1 LPGIGI
7 ITNPNSK
14 ANKRDPS
21 KSALL
26 GYILGQQGQLA
37 VTNCIEHLHQV
48 AHSFK
53 DSKIE
58 ILAINGGDGTISQTL
73 SAFVGAYG
81 SEPLP
86 KIALLRGGTMNVLAS
101 NLGIR
106 GTPERLL
113 FHLVERYSASKI
125 PAPISL
131 QSLDVNGRIGFLYAD
146 GVAYRVLDEFYRNKS
161 NAFGAILLVLRL
173 AGSSLTQGNLSKK
186 IIKSQDIEIESEG
199 LGRRKISS
207 TMLFVS
213 TIDRM
218 PLGLKLFPHA
228 RSSPGRFQVVDVISA
243 PERLLFD
250 LPKIIQKSE
259 LGDTDQRISFC
270 SPRLSIKSHDTYNY
284 SVDGELYTSPVNE
297 EVIIKMGPKFEF
309 IGRI

>member
-1 LPGIGI
+1 MPGIGI

-37 VTNCIEHLHQV
+37 VTNSIEHLHQV

-73 SAFVGAYG
+73 SAFVSAYG

-106 GTPERLL
+106 GTSERLL
-113 FHLVERYSASKI
+113 FNLVERYSASKI
-125 PAPISL
+125 PSPITL

-146 GVAYRVLDEFYRNKS
+146 GVAYSVLDEFYRNKS
-161 NAFGAILLVLRL
+161 NALGAIWLVIQI
-173 AGSSLTQGNLSKK
+173 AGSALTQGQLSKK
-186 IIKSQDIEIESEG
+186 IIKNQNIEIESEG
-199 LGRRKISS
+199 LGRRKIAS
-207 TMLFVS
+207 TMLFAS

-218 PLGLKLFPHA
+218 PLGLRLFPYA
-228 RSSPGRFQVVDVISA
+228 RSSPGRFQVVDVIST
-243 PERLLFD
+243 PDRLLFD
-250 LPKIIQKSE
+250 LPKIVSKTE
-259 LGDTDQRISFC
+259 LGDNDQRISFC
-270 SPRLSIKSHDTYNY
+270 SPRLSLSCDKEYNY
-284 SVDGELYTSPVNE
+284 SVDGELYSVPGGQ
-297 EVIIKMGPKFEF
+297 EVVLKMGPRFEF
-309 IGRI
+309 IAPV